1 MLQRYKSLTHSV
13 VGLANAGRTHARLRD
28 SLASKKIQDELV
40 KLAHQASE
48 HQLAVGVLSS
58 ASVRLKGDKF
68 LITSRHAWFGD
79 LKPDDLAIGSL
90 QSSPIVQEQ
99 ALPDAATW
107 HQFVYAH
114 TSAQWALLT
123 QPAGV
128 MALAYRGQSLQPA
141 ALPAAAQLTGEVAL
155 HTASDA
161 PTDALAAHVQARCAL
176 IIGHL
181 GLLVWSATSREVLS
195 ISHLLA
201 RWAEIMLKSE
211 TAEAESS

>member
-28 SLASKKIQDELV
+28 SLASKKTQDELV
-40 KLAHQASE
+40 KLAHQASH
-48 HQLAVGVLSS
+48 HQLTAGLLSS

-68 LITSRHAWFGD
+68 LITGRQAWFGD

-90 QSSPIVQEQ
+90 QSSPITQGQ
-99 ALPDAATW
+99 TLPEAAAW

-114 TSAQWALLT
+114 TSAQWVLLT
-123 QPAGV
+123 QPAGI

-141 ALPAAAQLTGEVAL
+141 VLPAAAQLIGEVAL
-155 HTASDA
+155 YAAGGA
-161 PTDALAAHVQARCAL
+161 PTEALAAYVQARCAL
-176 IIGHL
+176 IVSHL
-181 GLLVWSATSREVLS
+181 GLLVWSASSREVLS

-201 RWAEIMLKSE
+201 RWGEIALK
-211 TAEAESS
+211 AGADPQNC